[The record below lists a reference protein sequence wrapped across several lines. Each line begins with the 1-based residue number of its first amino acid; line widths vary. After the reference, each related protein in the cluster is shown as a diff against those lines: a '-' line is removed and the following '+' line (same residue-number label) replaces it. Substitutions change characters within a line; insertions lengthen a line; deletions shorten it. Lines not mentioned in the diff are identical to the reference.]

1 MRLSQRLPDS
11 TTETAFI
18 LFQTAICFKK
28 HLPCRDSA
36 RKIKAPFYSYRPYR
50 DVAAR
55 CDTYRLFTVAGVPRA
70 SRPVPNRVGEVA
82 VIATTAAMKRS
93 ELHRLVDDAIERAM
107 WDENPLVA
115 WQNFINILET
125 DGRRAIG
132 DKLEASGCNRY
143 TGEVRE
149 NVGA

>member
-1 MRLSQRLPDS
+1 
-11 TTETAFI
+11 
-18 LFQTAICFKK
+18 
-28 HLPCRDSA
+28 
-36 RKIKAPFYSYRPYR
+36 
-50 DVAAR
+50 
-55 CDTYRLFTVAGVPRA
+55 
-70 SRPVPNRVGEVA
+70 
-82 VIATTAAMKRS
+82 
-93 ELHRLVDDAIERAM
+93 M

-132 DKLEASGCNRY
+132 DKLEASGRNRY

>member
-1 MRLSQRLPDS
+1 M
-11 TTETAFI
+11 
-18 LFQTAICFKK
+18 
-28 HLPCRDSA
+28 
-36 RKIKAPFYSYRPYR
+36 
-50 DVAAR
+50 AA
-55 CDTYRLFTVAGVPRA
+55 
-70 SRPVPNRVGEVA
+70 
-82 VIATTAAMKRS
+82 IATTAAMKRS
-93 ELHRLVDDAIERAM
+93 ELHRLVDDAIDRAM

-132 DKLEASGCNRY
+132 DKLEASGRNRY